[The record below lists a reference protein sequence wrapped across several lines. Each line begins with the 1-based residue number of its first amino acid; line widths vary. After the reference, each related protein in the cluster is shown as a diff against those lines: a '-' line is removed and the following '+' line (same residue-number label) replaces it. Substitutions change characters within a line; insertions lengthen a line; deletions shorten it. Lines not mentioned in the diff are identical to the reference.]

1 MYAHRIRNAQARN
14 HQILVTLPSN
24 FPDGAFEV
32 IVVSEA
38 EAPAAA
44 IELPSPQ
51 LADVNALFD
60 FLKTIPPTGRTR
72 EEIDREIQDE
82 RATWDR

>member
-14 HQILVTLPSN
+14 HQILVTLPPN

-32 IVVSEA
+32 IIVSEA

-44 IELPSPQ
+44 TELASP
-51 LADVNALFD
+51 LAADVNALFE
-60 FLKTIPPTGRTR
+60 FLKTIPPTGRSR
-72 EEIDREIQDE
+72 EEIDRDIQEE